1 MDGRWYN
8 VPVARYVIRRLALAP
23 LALLGVSV
31 ITFVLIRIVP
41 GDPTD
46 RLVGAAFLTEERRAE
61 IRREY
66 GLDRPW
72 PVQFVTYLR
81 GLTGGDLGT
90 SFLTS
95 RPVAADLRQRFPATL
110 ELTLAA
116 MLFAIVVALPL
127 GAASAVWA
135 HSWLDHVGR
144 VLAVVGVSM
153 PVFWSG
159 LILLYMF
166 FFLWPL
172 APAPIGRLEP
182 HLLTPA
188 TVTGLF
194 TVDALVARDGAAL
207 VGALRSLALPAL
219 ALGLAAMAPLAR
231 MARAAM
237 REALSSDYVRAARA
251 LGLAEG
257 TVIVRHALRA
267 SWVPVVTMI
276 AVVFGYQLGGVVLVE
291 AVFAWPGL
299 GQYAYH
305 AVANADYPAVQG
317 FILYATGMYLGL
329 FLAVD
334 LLCAVLDPRARAA

>member
-1 MDGRWYN
+1 
-8 VPVARYVIRRLALAP
+8 VTRYVLRRLALAP

-46 RLVGAAFLTEERRAE
+46 RLVGAAFLTEARRAE

-66 GLDRPW
+66 GLDRPRSA
-72 PVQFVTYLR
+72 QFAAYLR
-81 GLTGGDLGT
+81 GLTRGDLGT

-95 RPVAADLRQRFPATL
+95 RPVATDLRQRFPATL

-116 MLFAIVVALPL
+116 MLFAIVVAIPL
-127 GAASAVWA
+127 GVASAVWA
-135 HSWLDHVGR
+135 NSWLDHLGR

-159 LILLYMF
+159 LVLLYLF
-166 FFLWPL
+166 FFLWPI
-172 APAPIGRLEP
+172 APAPIGRLES
-182 HLLTPA
+182 HLLTPRA
-188 TVTGLF
+188 VTGLF
-194 TVDALVARDGAAL
+194 TVDAILAGDGAAMI
-207 VGALRSLALPAL
+207 GALRSLVLPAL

-237 REALSSDYVRAARA
+237 REALGSDYVRAARA
-251 LGLAEG
+251 LGLTEP
-257 TVIVRHALRA
+257 TVIVRHAFRGSLL
-267 SWVPVVTMI
+267 PVITMI

-317 FILYATGMYLGL
+317 FILYATTMYLVL
-329 FLAVD
+329 FMAVD
-334 LLCAVLDPRARAA
+334 LLCAVLDPRARAT

>member
-1 MDGRWYN
+1 MT
-8 VPVARYVIRRLALAP
+8 RYVLRRLALAP
-23 LALLGVSV
+23 LALFGVSL
-31 ITFVLIRIVP
+31 ITFVLVRVIP

-72 PVQFVTYLR
+72 PAQFGAYLA
-81 GLTGGDLGT
+81 GLTQGDLGT

-95 RPVAADLRQRFPATL
+95 RSVAADLRERFPATV
-110 ELTLAA
+110 ELTVAA
-116 MLFAIVVALPL
+116 MLFAIVVAVPL
-127 GAASAVWA
+127 GVASAVRA
-135 HSWLDHVGR
+135 NSWLDHLGR
-144 VLAVVGVSM
+144 VIAVVGVSM

-159 LILLYMF
+159 LVLLYVF
-166 FFLWPL
+166 FFLWQI

-182 HLLTPA
+182 HLLTPPP
-188 TVTGLF
+188 VTGLF
-194 TVDALVARDGAAL
+194 TIDAILARDGAVLA
-207 VGALRSLALPAL
+207 GALRSLVLPAL
-219 ALGLAAMAPLAR
+219 SLGLAAMAPLAR
-231 MARAAM
+231 MARASM
-237 REALSSDYVRAARA
+237 REALGSEYVRAARA
-251 LGLAEG
+251 LGLAER

-267 SWVPVVTMI
+267 SLLPVVTMI

-299 GQYAYH
+299 GQYAYN

-317 FILYATGMYLGL
+317 FILYATTMYLAL

-334 LLCAVLDPRARAA
+334 LLCAFLDPRARAA

>member
-1 MDGRWYN
+1 MT
-8 VPVARYVIRRLALAP
+8 RYLLRRLALLP
-23 LALLGVSV
+23 LALFGVSLV
-31 ITFVLIRIVP
+31 TFALTRIIP

-66 GLDRPW
+66 GLDRPLAA
-72 PVQFVTYLR
+72 QFAAYLA
-81 GLTGGDLGT
+81 GLARGDLGT

-95 RPVAADLRQRFPATL
+95 RPVGADLRQRFPATL
-110 ELTLAA
+110 ELTAAA
-116 MLFAIVVALPL
+116 MLFAVVLAVPL
-127 GAASAVWA
+127 GVASAVWKD
-135 HSWLDHVGR
+135 SWLDHLGR
-144 VLAVVGVSM
+144 VVAVLGVSM

-159 LILLYMF
+159 LILLYLF
-166 FFLWPL
+166 FFRWPW

-182 HLLTPA
+182 HLLAPPS
-188 TVTGLF
+188 VTGLV
-194 TVDALVARDGAAL
+194 TIDALLAGDGAVL
-207 VGALRSLALPAL
+207 GGALRSLALPAL

-231 MARAAM
+231 MARATM
-237 REALSSDYVRAARA
+237 LEALGSDYVRAARA

-257 TVIVRHALRA
+257 TVVVRHALRT
-267 SWVPVVTMI
+267 SLLPVITMI

-317 FILYATGMYLGL
+317 FILYTTTMYIAL
-329 FLAVD
+329 FLIVD
-334 LLCAVLDPRARAA
+334 LLSAVLDPRVRAT

>member
-1 MDGRWYN
+1 
-8 VPVARYVIRRLALAP
+8 VTRYVLRRLALAP

-72 PVQFVTYLR
+72 PAQFVAYL
-81 GLTGGDLGT
+81 GALTRGDLGT

-110 ELTLAA
+110 ELTVAA
-116 MLFAIVVALPL
+116 MLFAIVVAIPL
-127 GAASAVWA
+127 GAASAVRA
-135 HSWLDHVGR
+135 NSWLDHLGR
-144 VLAVVGVSM
+144 VVAVVGVSM

-159 LILLYMF
+159 LVFLYVF
-166 FFLWPL
+166 FFLWQI

-182 HLLTPA
+182 HLLVPPS
-188 TVTGLF
+188 VTGLL
-194 TVDALVARDGAAL
+194 TIDAILARDGAVL
-207 VGALRSLALPAL
+207 SGALRSLALPTL

-237 REALSSDYVRAARA
+237 REALGSDYVRAARA
-251 LGLAEG
+251 LGLTER

-267 SWVPVVTMI
+267 SLLPVVTMI

-317 FILYATGMYLGL
+317 FILYATTMYLVL

-334 LLCAVLDPRARAA
+334 LLCALLDPRARAA

>member
-1 MDGRWYN
+1 MTRF
-8 VPVARYVIRRLALAP
+8 VLRRLSVLP

-31 ITFVLIRIVP
+31 VSFALTRIIP

-46 RLVGAAFLTEERRAE
+46 RLVGAAFLTDERRAE

-66 GLDRPW
+66 GLDRSYPA
-72 PVQFVTYLR
+72 QFAAYLQ
-81 GLTGGDLGT
+81 GLARGDLGT

-110 ELTLAA
+110 ELTVAA
-116 MLFAIVVALPL
+116 MAFAVLVAIPL
-127 GAASAVWA
+127 GVGSAVWKG
-135 HSWLDHVGR
+135 SWLDHLGR
-144 VLAVVGVSM
+144 LLAVVGVSM

-159 LILLYMF
+159 LLLLYLF
-166 FFLWPL
+166 FFLWQW
-172 APAPIGRLEP
+172 APPPIGRLEP
-182 HLLTPA
+182 ALLAPPP
-188 TVTGLF
+188 VTGLL
-194 TVDALVARDGAAL
+194 TVDAVLAGDATVL
-207 VGALRSLALPAL
+207 WGALRSLALPAL

-237 REALSSDYVRAARA
+237 LEALGSDYVRAARA
-251 LGLAEG
+251 FGLAER
-257 TVIVRHALRA
+257 TVIVRHALRT
-267 SWVPVVTMI
+267 SLLPVVTMV

-317 FILYATGMYLGL
+317 FILYTTTMYVGL
-329 FLAVD
+329 FLLVD
-334 LLCAVLDPRARAA
+334 VLYAVLDPRARAS

>member
-1 MDGRWYN
+1 MVRY
-8 VPVARYVIRRLALAP
+8 VARRLLLLP
-23 LALLGVSV
+23 LALFGVSV
-31 ITFVLIRIVP
+31 VTFALTRIIP

-66 GLDRPW
+66 GLDRPY
-72 PVQFVTYLR
+72 PAQFAAYLA
-81 GLTGGDLGT
+81 GLARGDLGT

-110 ELTLAA
+110 ELTAAA
-116 MLFAIVVALPL
+116 MLFAVIVAVPL
-127 GAASAVWA
+127 GVASAVWKD
-135 HSWLDHVGR
+135 SWLDHAGR
-144 VLAVVGVSM
+144 VVAVLGVST

-159 LILLYMF
+159 LILLYLF
-166 FFLWPL
+166 FVWWPI
-172 APAPIGRLEP
+172 APPPIGRLEL
-182 HLLTPA
+182 HLLAPA
-188 TVTGLF
+188 PVTGLF
-194 TVDALVARDGAAL
+194 TVDALLAGDGAL
-207 VGALRSLALPAL
+207 LWGALRSLALPAL

-231 MARAAM
+231 MARASM
-237 REALSSDYVRAARA
+237 LEALGSEYVRAARA
-251 LGLAEG
+251 LGLPEP
-257 TVIVRHALRA
+257 TVILRHALRA
-267 SWVPVVTMI
+267 SLLPVVTMI

-317 FILYATGMYLGL
+317 FILYATTMYVVL

-334 LLCAVLDPRARAA
+334 LLCAVLDPRARAT